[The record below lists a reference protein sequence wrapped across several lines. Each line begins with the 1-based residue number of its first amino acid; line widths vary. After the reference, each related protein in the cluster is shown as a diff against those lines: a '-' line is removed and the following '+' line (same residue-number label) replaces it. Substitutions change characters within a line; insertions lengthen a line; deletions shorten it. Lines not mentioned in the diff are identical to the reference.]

1 MGKVLPHTDLAL
13 TSPARQRYA
22 PRILPPVTTLS
33 SAYLHKHLS
42 RLQRSV
48 PMALL
53 NRFIEI
59 DVMTQAA
66 SLSFYA
72 LLSLAPLLVLLLW
85 LTASLYPPAQE
96 ALVQQIGQ
104 LAGGSAAEVAQTIIR
119 NATDQPGVGS
129 LAGVWS
135 TLLLFIG
142 ATAVFAQLQNALN
155 LIFRTD
161 KQRLDG
167 LMAWLQK
174 RVFSFGVILALGFLL
189 IVSMIATT
197 ALQVV
202 FARLPSVLPAVGYV
216 TTLALYS
223 LAFAFLYRYLPD
235 RTVDWRQAFW
245 AASSPRCCSRWAA
258 TPSACTSP
266 PPRRVAPTVRWGHWS
281 FAGVD
286 VLRLGGVLRRR
297 LDHCGD
303 RRAGALASQAARGG
317 VDPEHPP
324 VIVPPADAAPA
335 SSTSD
340 SHALPRG

>member
-1 MGKVLPHTDLAL
+1 MTK
-13 TSPARQRYA
+13 
-22 PRILPPVTTLS
+22 LS
-33 SAYLHKHLS
+33 TEHLQKHLS
-42 RLQRSV
+42 RLQRSL

-53 NRFIEI
+53 NRFLEI

-96 ALVQQIGQ
+96 ALVQQIAQ
-104 LAGGSAAEVAQTIIR
+104 LAGGSAAEVADTVIR

-129 LAGVWS
+129 LAGLWS

-161 KQRLDG
+161 KQRLEG
-167 LMAWLQK
+167 LMAWLKK

-202 FARLPSVLPAVGYV
+202 FARLPSVLPAIGYV

-235 RTVDWRQAFW
+235 RTVNWRQAFVGGVITALLFALGRYGIGLYIAK
-245 AASSPRCCSRWAA
+245 AAPG
-258 TPSACTSP
+258 SAYGSMGTLVILLVWMYYASVVFFVGALLTAVIDE
-266 PPRRVAPTVRWGHWS
+266 RVRSHRKLRE
-281 FAGVD
+281 AGVD
-286 VLRLGGVLRRR
+286 TDNL
-297 LDHCGD
+297 
-303 RRAGALASQAARGG
+303 
-317 VDPEHPP
+317 
-324 VIVPPADAAPA
+324 PPAAAEPDAAPQPQEA
-335 SSTSD
+335 PTRS
-340 SHALPRG
+340 

>member
-1 MGKVLPHTDLAL
+1 MTK
-13 TSPARQRYA
+13 
-22 PRILPPVTTLS
+22 LS
-33 SAYLHKHLS
+33 TEHLQKHLS
-42 RLQRSV
+42 RLQRSL

-53 NRFIEI
+53 NRFLEI

-96 ALVQQIGQ
+96 ALVQQIAQ
-104 LAGGSAAEVAQTIIR
+104 LAGGSAAEVADTVIR

-129 LAGVWS
+129 LAGLWS

-161 KQRLDG
+161 KQRLEG
-167 LMAWLQK
+167 LMAWLKK

-202 FARLPSVLPAVGYV
+202 FARLPSVLPAIGYI

-235 RTVDWRQAFW
+235 RTVNWRQAFVGGVITALLFALGRYGIGLYIAK
-245 AASSPRCCSRWAA
+245 AAPG
-258 TPSACTSP
+258 SAYGSMGTLVILLVWMYYASVVFFVGALLTAVIDE
-266 PPRRVAPTVRWGHWS
+266 RVRSHRKLRE
-281 FAGVD
+281 AGVD
-286 VLRLGGVLRRR
+286 TDNL
-297 LDHCGD
+297 
-303 RRAGALASQAARGG
+303 
-317 VDPEHPP
+317 PP
-324 VIVPPADAAPA
+324 VSAEPDATLQPPEAPTR
-335 SSTSD
+335 S
-340 SHALPRG
+340 